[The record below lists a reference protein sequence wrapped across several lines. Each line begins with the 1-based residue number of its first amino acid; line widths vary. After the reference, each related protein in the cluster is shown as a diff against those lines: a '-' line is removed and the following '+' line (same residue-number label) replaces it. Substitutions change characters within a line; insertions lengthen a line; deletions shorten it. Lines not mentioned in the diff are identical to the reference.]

1 MIYFLYPMYL
11 TKHELKSTLVV
22 SGIFSLRLLGLF
34 VLLPIFSIYASEY
47 NNSSSFLAG
56 IAIGSYSLSQ
66 AIMQV
71 PMGYLSDKFGRKKI
85 VLFGL
90 ALFVVGSAICFYA
103 IDITILIIGRIIQ
116 GLGAIS
122 SVGIATLS
130 ENTSEER
137 RASAFTIMGI
147 SVGFAFVVG
156 FIAGPFISTLYSFKS
171 LFLLLLVLGVIAIII
186 TILYYPIDKNTKNQ
200 DFSLKLSY
208 NHSLL
213 QVYMGSFF
221 LSLILSIMLYIYP
234 LTWKNLGANPDE
246 LFLIYLKIF
255 LPSVILIYPSVR
267 FFEKIKKIGLV
278 IYSGWAFLIIG
289 FLFYIIFSQNVISL
303 YVLGILF
310 FFGVSVFNSI
320 LPSLLSFNVSSKLRA
335 TGNGPF
341 YIMNFLGHAVGAIL
355 AGTIYMKSE
364 YFGLDKN
371 MILSI
376 FSLAIVILWIR
387 VGLPKYEA
395 KS

>member
-1 MIYFLYPMYL
+1 M
-11 TKHELKSTLVV
+11 
-22 SGIFSLRLLGLF
+22 LF
-34 VLLPIFSIYASEY
+34 RS
-47 NNSSSFLAG
+47 
-56 IAIGSYSLSQ
+56 
-66 AIMQV
+66 
-71 PMGYLSDKFGRKKI
+71 
-85 VLFGL
+85 
-90 ALFVVGSAICFYA
+90 
-103 IDITILIIGRIIQ
+103 
-116 GLGAIS
+116 
-122 SVGIATLS
+122 
-130 ENTSEER
+130 
-137 RASAFTIMGI
+137 
-147 SVGFAFVVG
+147 
-156 FIAGPFISTLYSFKS
+156 
-171 LFLLLLVLGVIAIII
+171 
-186 TILYYPIDKNTKNQ
+186 
-200 DFSLKLSY
+200 
-208 NHSLL
+208 
-213 QVYMGSFF
+213 
-221 LSLILSIMLYIYP
+221 
-234 LTWKNLGANPDE
+234 
-246 LFLIYLKIF
+246 
-255 LPSVILIYPSVR
+255 
-267 FFEKIKKIGLV
+267 EKIKKIGLV